1 MTATHST
8 STPPTEYLVPNR
20 ELVEMLIRHFGKSE
34 GHWALAVQFAMGGAN
49 TGPTDQEVFP
59 TAIVAVTALGIF
71 EVPSDFPGAVAAA
84 PSVVAVK
91 KARRTSPKARPAT

>member
-8 STPPTEYLVPNR
+8 GTPPTEYLVPNR

-34 GHWALAVQFAMGGAN
+34 GHWALAVQFTMGAAN
-49 TGPTDQEVFP
+49 SGPTDQEVFP

-71 EVPSDFPGAVAAA
+71 EVPSDFPGAVAA

-91 KARRTSPKARPAT
+91 KARRASSPKARPAT